1 MLTADVFIFTDI
13 DECLQV
19 PEICELGS
27 CTNIGG
33 GGFYTC
39 ACPPGTISTGTNTDN
54 SLRCIGKLVASFD
67 IYYFLFFPK
76 ILMSVQW
83 NLMCVDHWEH
93 APTMMVVHSMSVTV
107 KMELKPVELETL
119 SLVLVGLPTM
129 HTLVGSESLY

>member
-1 MLTADVFIFTDI
+1 MSFTFKVAELNLALEYSFKCANSRHHCLFTDI

-33 GGFYTC
+33 GGLYTC

-54 SLRCIGKLVASFD
+54 SLRCIGKLVAGFD
-67 IYYFLFFPK
+67 IYHSFIFPK

-93 APTMMVVHSMSVTV
+93 V
-107 KMELKPVELETL
+107 
-119 SLVLVGLPTM
+119 
-129 HTLVGSESLY
+129 

>member
-1 MLTADVFIFTDI
+1 MFFHCFTYDIATFKVAELNLAPSSVLTPDVIILLTDI

-39 ACPPGTISTGTNTDN
+39 TCPPGTISSGTNTDN

-67 IYYFLFFPK
+67 IYYSSLFPRF
-76 ILMSVQW
+76 
-83 NLMCVDHWEH
+83 
-93 APTMMVVHSMSVTV
+93 
-107 KMELKPVELETL
+107 
-119 SLVLVGLPTM
+119 
-129 HTLVGSESLY
+129 